1 MARTKSAPV
10 YKPKKKSGVAAVA
23 GGGGVRARR
32 WKSGTVALREIKFY
46 QKNTGHLLPKATFA
60 RLCRELLQETDY
72 ATREGGLRV
81 KKSTLDALQEATEVF
96 MVKYFQTCNTFAIH
110 RDRVTVG
117 LKDVTLWKQI
127 MREFCPE
134 VSV

>member
-1 MARTKSAPV
+1 MARTKSIPV
-10 YKPKKKSGVAAVA
+10 YKPKKKGGTVAVD
-23 GGGGVRARR
+23 GGGGTRSRR

-46 QKNTGHLLPKATFA
+46 QKHTGFLLPKMTFA
-60 RLCRELLQETDY
+60 RICRELLQETDY

-81 KKSTLDALQEATEVF
+81 KKSTLEALQEATEVF
-96 MVKYFQTCNTFAIH
+96 MVKYFQICNTFAIH

-117 LKDVTLWKQI
+117 PKDITLWKQI

-134 VSV
+134 VNV